1 MKINQSVM
9 YLKSLAVVPFISV
22 GFVCNHVYNIRHK
35 QIYEVSLLQTSVN
48 ISNEQ
53 PCHILLLDCIASV
66 CNKRNSPNL
75 MKYFKY
81 LALMQKIDSL
91 LLGSRL
97 SYLH

>member
-22 GFVCNHVYNIRHK
+22 GFLCNHVYNIQHK
-35 QIYEVSLLQTSVN
+35 QIYEVLLLYTSVN

-53 PCHILLLDCIASV
+53 SCHILLLDYIASV
-66 CNKRNSPNL
+66 YNKRHNL
-75 MKYFKY
+75 SHMKYFKY
-81 LALMQKIDSL
+81 LALMPYIDSL
-91 LLGSRL
+91 SLGSRL